1 MIYILFSIGFLFL
14 IFGSTWLVDGSSA
27 LAKRFNISDLVIGLT
42 VVSFG
47 TSSPELLVN
56 IMSSIDNKGDI
67 AIGNILGSNIFNILI
82 ILGISAIVFPI
93 SVTKTTTWKE
103 IPFSLLAVVVVWI
116 IANDVLFDNATS
128 SVITRIDGLIL
139 LCFFVIFMYYIFE
152 IANQNKTEVIEVSK
166 KMNIWL
172 SLGMITVG
180 LTMLVFGSKWIVDGA
195 IHIAKL
201 FGLSESVIALTIVA
215 AGTSLPELAT
225 SVAAAAKKNSDIA
238 IGNVVGSNIFNV
250 FFILGVSAIINP
262 LQFSQSSNNDI
273 LMAIMSTLLL
283 FAYIFIGK
291 GKSISR
297 LEGITFVLIYIAYV
311 VYLLL

>member
-42 VVSFG
+42 VVSLG

-67 AIGNILGSNIFNILI
+67 AIGNVLGSNIFNILI

-103 IPFSLLAVVVVWI
+103 IPFSLLAVVVLWI
-116 IANDVLFDNATS
+116 IANDVLFDNATN
-128 SVITRIDGLIL
+128 SVLTRIDGLVL
-139 LCFFVIFMYYIFE
+139 LCFFVIFMYYIIE
-152 IANQNKTEVIEVSK
+152 VATQNKTEVVEIAK
-166 KMNIWL
+166 KTNIWL

-250 FFILGVSAIINP
+250 FFILGISAVINP

-273 LMAIMSTLLL
+273 LMAIMATLLL

-297 LEGITFVLIYIAYV
+297 LEGVTFVLIYIAYV